1 MQTLAARRGEK
12 GFTLVELAVAVVIIG
27 VLAAFGVPRYLASVE
42 RARAAEAFT
51 YLSTVGSAQER
62 YAARV
67 GTYAKTVTLLDVDI
81 TAPQYFKVGKVSV
94 PKKSKSLESG
104 WEVALTR
111 SGQSSG
117 YGAYTVVFNQEG
129 FDSKSST
136 IPDEINPRS
145 TK

>member
-51 YLSTVGSAQER
+51 YLSTVVSAQER

-67 GTYAKTVTLLDVDI
+67 GSYAKSVDALDVDLS
-81 TAPQYFKVGKVSV
+81 APQNFKVGKVSV
-94 PKKSKSLESG
+94 PKSAKSLESG
-104 WEVALTR
+104 WQLSLAR
-111 SGQSSG
+111 SGTSSG
-117 YGAYTVVFNQEG
+117 YGAYTVVFNHEG
-129 FDSKSST
+129 FDAKTST